1 MALEKVITYDYDV
14 RTEYKYISERQ
25 RTAIVEDGKELSFS
39 YRRRMFV
46 PTQDVSSER
55 DELKALSASVWT
67 DAVKE
72 AYADKIA
79 ADAER

>member
-39 YRRRMFV
+39 YRRKSFV
-46 PTQDVSSER
+46 PTQDVSSES
-55 DELKALSASVWT
+55 DEL
-67 DAVKE
+67 
-72 AYADKIA
+72 
-79 ADAER
+79 

>member
-39 YRRRMFV
+39 YRRKSFV
-46 PTQDVSSER
+46 PTQDVSSES
-55 DELKALSASVWT
+55 DELKALAASVWT
-67 DAVKE
+67 DAVKA
-72 AYADKIA
+72 AYTELITED
-79 ADAER
+79 